1 MTATIWHLP
10 RATRAALRIHQES
23 TKRGLRRFSHR
34 KKRNERAGTPAGF
47 PPDDKRARTPAG
59 FAPFLSFWSA
69 TAVARDRLG
78 SVQSVVRSGP
88 RGSVAAVVLAPG
100 VDAGHRVVGRRG
112 VGGG

>member
-1 MTATIWHLP
+1 MNAGGPLWWSCPFCVIAEAPPATIWPLP
-10 RATRAALRIHQES
+10 RATGAALRIHQES

-69 TAVARDRLG
+69 TAVARDRLPG
-78 SVQSVVRSGP
+78 RRSG
-88 RGSVAAVVLAPG
+88 GAF
-100 VDAGHRVVGRRG
+100 
-112 VGGG
+112 

>member
-59 FAPFLSFWSA
+59 VAPFLSFCRLPQWGENSARVPFSWSC
-69 TAVARDRLG
+69 VPD
-78 SVQSVVRSGP
+78 P

-100 VDAGHRVVGRRG
+100 VNAGHRVVGRRSG
-112 VGGG
+112 